1 MRPDQIARLNDLTER
16 LADAFLMEA
25 EPDEWPGSNETM
37 SEWSRETRGDRVW
50 AKKNAMSTGGVLR
63 YTMDLATYH
72 EGKVPA
78 TDPKAAERESDMDRK
93 IADAERRATSAV
105 ERVIAKASSGG

>member
-63 YTMDLATYH
+63 YTMDLASYH
-72 EGKVPA
+72 EGKGSA
-78 TDPKAAERESDMDRK
+78 TDPKAAERESDLDLK
-93 IADAERRATSAV
+93 IADAERRAKAATQ
-105 ERVIAKASSGG
+105 RVMDRAKAGQ